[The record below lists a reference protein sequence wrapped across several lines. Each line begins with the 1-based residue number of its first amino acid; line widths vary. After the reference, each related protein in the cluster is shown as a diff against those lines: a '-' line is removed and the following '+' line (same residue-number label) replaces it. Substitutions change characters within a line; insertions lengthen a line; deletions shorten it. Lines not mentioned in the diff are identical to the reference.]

1 MTENPSQAR
10 EREREER
17 TETKTCTSG
26 LGDSGQEQG
35 QFWKERKEYR
45 RM

>member
-10 EREREER
+10 ERERENREL
-17 TETKTCTSG
+17 TCTSG

-35 QFWKERKEYR
+35 QFWKERKECR

>member
-10 EREREER
+10 EREKER

-35 QFWKERKEYR
+35 QFWKERKECR